1 MPALYHLW
9 HCCADQPVGK
19 CTEIQSIT
27 TIAACTQYS
36 NNIHNFFWA
45 AYNIFISLKIMFANY
60 FEVGC
65 VQTNKRTHTYPHIV
79 CFFIHV
85 CNTFLNVNVCGVCVC
100 VWERERERERER
112 ETVCVCVCVC
122 VFLTPSNWTLR
133 LSLKNTSCNHWQ
145 QRCDFLVSTTYFSL
159 CTWPFRL
166 YV

>member
-19 CTEIQSIT
+19 RTEIQSIT

-65 VQTNKRTHTYPHIV
+65 VQTKEHIHILTL
-79 CFFIHV
+79 CFFLYMYAIHSWMWMCV
-85 CNTFLNVNVCGVCVC
+85 VCVC
-100 VWERERERERER
+100 ACVYVCERERERERER
-112 ETVCVCVCVC
+112 LSERERERERMCVCVCVC
-122 VFLTPSNWTLR
+122 VWRKKENANCICSFL
-133 LSLKNTSCNHWQ
+133 
-145 QRCDFLVSTTYFSL
+145 
-159 CTWPFRL
+159 
-166 YV
+166 